1 MKDGG
6 LFTVKATNN
15 KYSCYSAADITTSNQ
30 NIGDIINVDLVG
42 LTTTE
47 VTLDS
52 LQIYSIYLNDS
63 WFFW

>member
-6 LFTVKATNN
+6 LFTVKATNTN
-15 KYSCYSAADITTSNQ
+15 YSCYSATDLTTSNQ
-30 NIGDIINVDLVG
+30 NIGDIINVNLVG
-42 LTTTE
+42 LNKVD